1 MVYKQK
7 LKQWKIQIKNLQKTE
22 GFLSKLEQEIIY
34 RFKFPKLVKSKQ
46 SKQFA
51 SSMLKSVLGAN
62 EKLEIEVW
70 KLKGNRK
77 IHLGYN

>member
-34 RFKFPKLVKSKQ
+34 RL
-46 SKQFA
+46 
-51 SSMLKSVLGAN
+51 N
-62 EKLEIEVW
+62 
-70 KLKGNRK
+70 
-77 IHLGYN
+77 